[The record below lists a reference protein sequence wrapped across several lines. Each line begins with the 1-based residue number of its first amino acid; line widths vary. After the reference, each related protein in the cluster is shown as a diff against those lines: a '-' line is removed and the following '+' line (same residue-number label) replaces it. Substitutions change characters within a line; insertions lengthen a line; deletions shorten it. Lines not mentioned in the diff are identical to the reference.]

1 MQPCLTRLT
10 VAAIAVVGFL
20 TLSPRASAE
29 IIDLELTG
37 IGGGSATIEFKG
49 TPMLRPLG
57 AFSWKDTNVDQPNP
71 SFPPTIKTFCIELEQ
86 GLPTLTPPTATFKV
100 TDPAAAP
107 TLNAAKA
114 DAIRALYGN
123 FYDAQNDKVID
134 GKDRA
139 FQIALWEIV
148 YDLGS
153 ASGLNLS
160 NGDFAYNVPSATLND
175 ANTMLSGLSGG
186 LANFNASGY
195 ELVALV
201 APAGPDAKPQDQ
213 VQDHVTI
220 RPRGAPAPPGLLLAG
235 VGALALLG
243 RARWNRRAPGAA

>member
-1 MQPCLTRLT
+1 MQPRLIHRT
-10 VAAIAVVGFL
+10 IATIAVAGFL
-20 TLSPRASAE
+20 VLSPRASAE
-29 IIDLELTG
+29 VIDLELTG
-37 IGGGSATIEFKG
+37 IGGGSATIEFKDS
-49 TPMLRPLG
+49 PMLRPLG

-71 SFPPTIKTFCIELEQ
+71 SFPSTIKTFCIELDQ
-86 GLPTLTPPTATFKV
+86 GLPTLNPPTATFKI
-100 TDPAAAP
+100 TDPASAP

-153 ASGLNLS
+153 TNGLNLS
-160 NGDFAYNVPSATLND
+160 NGDFAYNVSSATLTD
-175 ANTMLSGLSGG
+175 ANTMLSGLGGG
-186 LANFNASGY
+186 LDKFNASGY

-201 APAGPDAKPQDQ
+201 APAGVESKPQDQ
-213 VQDHVTI
+213 VQDQVTI
-220 RPRGAPAPPGLLLAG
+220 RPRGVPAPPGLLLAG
-235 VGALALLG
+235 VGVLALFG
-243 RARWNRRAPGAA
+243 RARWNRRAPASA